1 MTASPDSTEVVDL
14 LSGDEFF
21 WAVEEVTWSGSADES
36 LWTMGLVTL
45 SDSPAMILLFSD
57 VRDMVVLLILGVV
70 EEVFGKVF
78 ATGRDNS
85 PVVARQANRRLCDL
99 CRLQLQ

>member
-14 LSGDEFF
+14 LSGDESF
-21 WAVEEVTWSGSADES
+21 WTVEEVTWSGSADES

-57 VRDMVVLLILGVV
+57 VRDMVVLLMLDVV
-70 EEVFGKVF
+70 VEVFGKVF
-78 ATGRDNS
+78 GTCRDNTRS
-85 PVVARQANRRLCDL
+85 L
-99 CRLQLQ
+99 